1 MKGIILA
8 GGSGTRLY
16 PLTFAVSKQLLPL
29 YDKPMIYYPL
39 SVLMLAGIRDIL
51 VITTP
56 HDQPLFQALLGTGSH
71 LGLSISYAVQPK
83 PDGLAQAFIIG
94 ASFIGRDR
102 CAMVLGDNIFYG
114 HGLPELMQQAL
125 AKEDGA
131 SIFAYEVS
139 DPERYGI
146 VQFDASGRASS
157 IEEKPSTP
165 KSNYAV
171 TGLYFYDNEIVQIAR
186 GIRPSARGELEITS
200 INQHYLELGKLNVI
214 RMGRGFAWLDT
225 GTFDSLLAAGEFVAT
240 LERRQNLKVSCPEEI
255 ALRMGFTTYVEME
268 PWLSRLGNSS
278 YAAYV
283 RKVASNLVGD
293 NPQTL

>member
-1 MKGIILA
+1 
-8 GGSGTRLY
+8 
-16 PLTFAVSKQLLPL
+16 
-29 YDKPMIYYPL
+29 
-39 SVLMLAGIRDIL
+39 MLAGIRDIL

-56 HDQPLFQALLGTGSH
+56 QDQPLFQALLGTGSH

-94 ASFIGRDR
+94 ARFIGRDR

-139 DPERYGI
+139 DPERYGV

-157 IEEKPSTP
+157 IEEKPSMP

-186 GIRPSARGELEITS
+186 RIRPSARGELEVTS

-225 GTFDSLLAAGEFVAT
+225 GTFDTLLAAGEFVAT

-283 RKVASNLVGD
+283 RKVACNIAGD
-293 NPQTL
+293 NQTL